1 MRITSRPLPR
11 TLVVALLA
19 CLGLAACGDGGNAP
33 QGSAGQDQGQQP
45 ETVIGKAVKQAT
57 DQARKELATGNIT
70 LDAGLGPKAEITPQ
84 GDLLIDGT
92 AVALEPAQRAL
103 MQEYRG
109 HIVKVAEAGIGIGL
123 EGADLAGKAVGEAL
137 KGVFTGNTEQIEQKI
152 EAEAEGIKQSA
163 QKLCALLPPMLET
176 QNRLAEALPA
186 FKPYATMTQTD
197 IDDCVKDGKL
207 HLPGGVQMNADI
219 DIGGGQNSDAA
230 AEAEAASAEAAPAA
244 AKP

>member
-1 MRITSRPLPR
+1 MRITARPLPR

-19 CLGLAACGDGGNAP
+19 CLGLAACGDGGNA
-33 QGSAGQDQGQQP
+33 QQDTGQQP

-70 LDAGLGPKAEITPQ
+70 LDSSVGPRAEITPD
-84 GDLLIDGT
+84 GDLLIDGKS
-92 AVALEPAQRAL
+92 VALAPAQRAL
-103 MQEYRG
+103 VQEYRG

-197 IDDCVKDGKL
+197 IDDCVKDGKV
-207 HLPGGVQMNADI
+207 HLPGGVQMGADI
-219 DIGGGQNSDAA
+219 DIDGGQNSDAA
-230 AEAEAASAEAAPAA
+230 AEAEAASAEAPPAA